1 MDENV
6 KCMKC
11 GRDTFEST
19 NTEAIEL
26 NNGCLLVIRNIPC
39 FKCKECDEILY
50 TGDVVQRIERIIS
63 LAKTLTQELMVMD
76 YASAA

>member
-1 MDENV
+1 M

-11 GRDTFEST
+11 GRGTFEST
-19 NTEAIEL
+19 NSEAIEL
-26 NNGCLLVIRNIPC
+26 NNGRLLVIRNIPC

-76 YASAA
+76 YATAA